1 MQDTMFVQFW
11 RIPGIHLLIRFSARS
26 TSQSGQE
33 RLALHRGYRH
43 PHASSEMFHWKS
55 NGARFQSPVQSKNIC
70 LSFALSLS
78 LSYLIWRIYRYPY
91 TFQINELKLLVL
103 QQQSYIQKLELQ
115 NKEMD
120 MVLQGLLF
128 PADEVR
134 SILVNN
140 QMKIRFIWHLGII
153 THHNCTEYYE

>member
-1 MQDTMFVQFW
+1 MALD
-11 RIPGIHLLIRFSARS
+11 FSR
-26 TSQSGQE
+26 
-33 RLALHRGYRH
+33 
-43 PHASSEMFHWKS
+43 
-55 NGARFQSPVQSKNIC
+55 QSKVKISVS
-70 LSFALSLS
+70 LSLFLSLS
-78 LSYLIWRIYRYPY
+78 LYYLIWRIYRYLY

-140 QMKIRFIWHLGII
+140 QMKIRYYLAFGHYHTSQLYRILWIILLEELYWVDEQIVIFFILGIKKNKDAI
-153 THHNCTEYYE
+153 